1 MINRPKGEEK
11 IRREMRYPENHLQV
25 PFPCLRYSHESP
37 SSVEK
42 KFPLTKNGKKAVAVI
57 SQSSFFP
64 RKKARTF
71 VLTFKKARGIKETFF
86 SQNVFL
92 ASGFAA
98 SP

>member
-1 MINRPKGEEK
+1 MDPPLPQKKNP
-11 IRREMRYPENHLQV
+11 
-25 PFPCLRYSHESP
+25 PFQ
-37 SSVEK
+37 
-42 KFPLTKNGKKAVAVI
+42 KNGKKAVAVI

-71 VLTFKKARGIKETFF
+71 RPDLREARLDKG
-86 SQNVFL
+86 SSCPQNVFL

>member
-1 MINRPKGEEK
+1 MSPLFRREK
-11 IRREMRYPENHLQV
+11 IPPLQ
-25 PFPCLRYSHESP
+25 
-37 SSVEK
+37 
-42 KFPLTKNGKKAVAVI
+42 KNGKKAVAVI

-71 VLTFKKARGIKETFF
+71 RPDLREARLDKG
-86 SQNVFL
+86 SSCPQNVFL

>member
-1 MINRPKGEEK
+1 MNLPLPQRKNSP
-11 IRREMRYPENHLQV
+11 LQ
-25 PFPCLRYSHESP
+25 RMA
-37 SSVEK
+37 
-42 KFPLTKNGKKAVAVI
+42 KKAVAVI

-71 VLTFKKARGIKETFF
+71 VLTFKKVRGIKETFF